1 MDVFAK
7 DGWWMLQ
14 DAYGWQLAGEAT
26 SSWTGLGFL
35 SEQAWL
41 RQAQQQ
47 RVPECNSSGFR
58 SARDQIQGEY

>member
-1 MDVFAK
+1 MDVYAK

-47 RVPECNSSGFR
+47 RVPECS
-58 SARDQIQGEY
+58 